1 MPDLYPFVFLNTGA
15 SEPADSSPPTPIF
28 WQGIEAKPSTSK
40 DLTPLN
46 IFRPSY
52 GPTVTPKD
60 RPTVIFQDDCGD

>member
-1 MPDLYPFVFLNTGA
+1 MPDFYPFVFRNTGA
-15 SEPADSSPPTPIF
+15 SEPGGSPPYPHILA
-28 WQGIEAKPSTSK
+28 GIEAKPFTSK

>member
-1 MPDLYPFVFLNTGA
+1 MPDFYPFVFRNTGA
-15 SEPADSSPPTPIF
+15 SDSWGQSPHPHILA
-28 WQGIEAKPSTSK
+28 GIEAKPSTSK